1 MRDQPLI
8 VAGLFALVAA
18 LTFPFWH
25 APLANTTA
33 KGPEL
38 QRAAG
43 QDQCVAAREYMRSSH
58 MQLLLHW
65 RDDAV
70 REQRHEI
77 AAADGRNFRISLGK
91 TCLGQCH
98 VSKAKFCDR
107 CHAYAAAPQ
116 IYCWSC
122 HQTTADAGEPQ

>member
-1 MRDQPLI
+1 MRDRALI
-8 VAGLFALVAA
+8 AAGLLALVAA
-18 LTFPFWH
+18 LTFPIWH
-25 APLANTTA
+25 VPLANTTA

-38 QRAAG
+38 QRPLG
-43 QDQCVAAREYMRSSH
+43 PGQCVGAREYMRSSH

-65 RDDAV
+65 RDQAV
-70 REQRHEI
+70 RHQQHEVT
-77 AAADGRNFRISLGK
+77 AEDGRSFRISLSK

-116 IYCWSC
+116 IYCWEC
-122 HQTTADAGEPQ
+122 HQTNAEAGEPQ